1 MKKMNKSRVVGVAAV
16 SLAAVSLIGVGFAS
30 WVVSGITNPDVG
42 KTPVSVTVGDV
53 IDNRATI
60 TASMDTSN
68 STLCFDAK
76 SNDNKGAIQYT
87 GDTGGE
93 DLTFAI
99 KVKTSSVAS
108 GNINVKAKIENY
120 DTCKLKSAITSGYL
134 TGPAIGPDS
143 NKVTLNDTAQIITTL
158 TSTDE
163 VTLTFTLGWG
173 TKFGGFNPAE
183 YEDHGGNV
191 STIVTDLQGFKDL
204 DNPKG
209 SLGFTV
215 VLTAELAA

>member
-1 MKKMNKSRVVGVAAV
+1 MKNLNKSKIVGVAAV

-30 WVVSGITNPDVG
+30 WVISGITNPNLGD
-42 KTPVSVTVGDV
+42 KLVSVTVGDV
-53 IDNRATI
+53 TDNRATI
-60 TASMDTSN
+60 TATMSDDK
-68 STLCFDAK
+68 LCFDAK
-76 SNDNKGAIQYT
+76 SNDHSGAIQYT
-87 GDTGGE
+87 GETGGE

-143 NKVTLNDTAQIITTL
+143 NKVTLNDTAQIVTTL

-163 VTLTFTLGWG
+163 VTLAFTLGWG

-215 VLTAELAA
+215 VLTAELASK